1 MLFFWKIEFGRRFIM
16 RSVLAL
22 LLVLFLLVCSCTYIP
37 EEMPEIG
44 FQPRINQFEATP
56 AVINQGE
63 VTYLRWSVS
72 NADSVSIDNGI
83 GNVAMAGIVLVY
95 PSGTIFY
102 TLTARNF
109 AGEAT
114 ARTQIIVQ
122 GGSSAEPITPAVTP
136 PKIVAFNADRLIITP
151 GELVTLSWDVLGA
164 TEIILAPIGQVDTK
178 DSITLSPA
186 NTTTFVLT
194 ATNTVGKST
203 AGITVIVQP
212 LSPSAPAAEGV
223 ITLNAIPGE
232 SGSLVRHSGY
242 LDYTKYGSACAG
254 DTSINL
260 PSRVFL
266 SFDISSIPKDVIIEE
281 AILDLSKYTK
291 HGDPTYMR
299 SMWGNMGALEVYH
312 IQYGT
317 FEDLGFEA
325 YTESVKLTANG
336 AFTNYPLSPWAWD
349 VKNSDDGEH
358 VIQNLIQERKPRCQ
372 FRIQFF
378 TTTNWDSVSDMLCFD
393 NASLTIKYVTA
404 K

>member
-1 MLFFWKIEFGRRFIM
+1 MLFFWKIEFGRFIM
-16 RSVLAL
+16 RRVVAL

-44 FQPRINQFEATP
+44 FQPKINLFEATP
-56 AVINQGE
+56 AVINQGD

-72 NADSVSIDNGI
+72 NADSVFIDNGI
-83 GNVAMAGIVLVY
+83 GSIAMTGVMPVY
-95 PSGTIFY
+95 PSSTIFY

-122 GGSSAEPITPAVTP
+122 GGSSTQPITPTATP
-136 PKIVAFNADRLIITP
+136 PTIVAFNADRLIITP
-151 GELVTLSWDVLGA
+151 GEPVTLSWDVLGA
-164 TEIILAPIGQVDTK
+164 TDVILAPIGQVNTR

-194 ATNTVGKST
+194 ATNAAGKST
-203 AGITVIVQP
+203 AGIIVIVQP
-212 LSPSAPAAEGV
+212 LSPSAQISEGV
-223 ITLNAIPGE
+223 ITLNTIPEE

-242 LDYTKYGSACAG
+242 LEYTKYESACAG
-254 DTSINL
+254 DTSINQ
-260 PSRVFL
+260 PSRAFL
-266 SFDISSIPKDVIIEE
+266 SFDISSIPKNVFIEE
-281 AILDLSKYTK
+281 AILDLGKYTM

-325 YTESVKLTANG
+325 YTESAKLTANG
-336 AFTNYPLSPWAWD
+336 TFTNYPLSPWAWD
-349 VKNSDDGEH
+349 VKNSDDGEP
-358 VIQNLIQERKPRCQ
+358 VIQGLIQERKSRCQ

-393 NASLTIKYVTA
+393 NASLTIKYVITE
-404 K
+404 

>member
-1 MLFFWKIEFGRRFIM
+1 MRRVVAF
-16 RSVLAL
+16 
-22 LLVLFLLVCSCTYIP
+22 LLVLFLLVCSCTCIP

-44 FQPRINQFEATP
+44 FQPKINLFEATP

-72 NADSVSIDNGI
+72 NADSVFIDNGI
-83 GNVAMAGIVLVY
+83 GSIAMTGVMPVY
-95 PSGTIFY
+95 PSSTIIY

-122 GGSSAEPITPAVTP
+122 GGSSTQPITPTVTP
-136 PKIVAFNADRLIITP
+136 PTIVAFNADRLIITP
-151 GELVTLSWDVLGA
+151 GEPVTLSWDVLWA
-164 TEIILAPIGQVDTK
+164 TDVILAPIGQVNTR
-178 DSITLSPA
+178 DSITVSPA

-194 ATNTVGKST
+194 ATSAAGKST

-212 LSPSAPAAEGV
+212 LSPSVPISEGV
-223 ITLNAIPGE
+223 ITLNAIPEE
-232 SGSLVRHSGY
+232 SGSLVKHSGY
-242 LDYTKYGSACAG
+242 LDYTKYETACAG

-260 PSRVFL
+260 PSRAFL
-266 SFDISSIPKDVIIEE
+266 SFDISSIPANVFIQE
-281 AILDLSKYTK
+281 AILDLSNYTM

-325 YTESVKLTANG
+325 YTESAKLTANG

-349 VKNSDDGEH
+349 VKSSDDGEP
-358 VIQNLIQERKPRCQ
+358 VIQDLIQERKSRCQ

-378 TTTNWDSVSDMLCFD
+378 TTTNWDSVGDMLCFD
-393 NASLTIKYVTA
+393 NASLTIKYVITE
-404 K
+404 